1 MKNFAAIDFETAN
14 KERSSICSVG
24 IVIVKNGIIAD
35 RIYRLIRPR
44 PHYYSYWNTQIHGLK
59 IEDTADAA
67 DFPTVWR
74 EIEPAIAGL
83 PLVAH
88 NSVFDEGCLKAAFK
102 TFGMEYPDTRSI
114 APAVPPGKFSERHCP
129 TISCIPSH
137 VIADTYWKII
147 TMRWLMPRHAPGSPC
162 KS

>member
-88 NSVFDEGCLKAAFK
+88 NSVFDEGCLKAVQNIRHGISRIYVLLYLPHLPKGFRK
-102 TFGMEYPDTRSI
+102 DI
-114 APAVPPGKFSERHCP
+114 AQPSVAYRRTSLRIHTGKS
-129 TISCIPSH
+129 
-137 VIADTYWKII
+137 
-147 TMRWLMPRHAPGSPC
+147 SPC
-162 KS
+162 VG